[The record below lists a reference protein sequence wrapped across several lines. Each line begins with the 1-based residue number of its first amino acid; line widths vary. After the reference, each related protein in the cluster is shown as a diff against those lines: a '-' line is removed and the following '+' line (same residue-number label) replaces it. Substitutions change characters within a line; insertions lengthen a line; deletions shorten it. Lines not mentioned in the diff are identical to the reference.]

1 MKTEDRATAEEPV
14 ETEAPEARRRE
25 LKTADIAAGP
35 RVAGERPQ
43 AGEAKARGSAPLFA
57 AKDAEGYRSR
67 WQDVQARFVDAP
79 RESVEAADTL
89 VAEVIKQLA
98 TVFAEQQKQLESA
111 IEREGKLSTEELRIA
126 LQRYR
131 SFFDRLLSV

>member
-14 ETEAPEARRRE
+14 ETEAAEDGRRRE
-25 LKTADIAAGP
+25 LTTADIAGA
-35 RVAGERPQ
+35 RRIAGEHPTD
-43 AGEAKARGSAPLFA
+43 EAKAQAAPLFA
-57 AKDAEGYRSR
+57 AKDAEGYRAR

-98 TVFAEQQKQLESA
+98 AVFADQQKQLESA

>member
-1 MKTEDRATAEEPV
+1 MRTEDRATAEEPV
-14 ETEAPEARRRE
+14 ETEGREGRRRE
-25 LKTADIAAGP
+25 LKTGDIAESP
-35 RVAGERPQ
+35 RAATERPR
-43 AGEAKARGSAPLFA
+43 ADETKAHNAAPLFA
-57 AKDAEGYRSR
+57 AKDAEGYRAR

-89 VAEVIKQLA
+89 VAEVIKA
-98 TVFAEQQKQLESA
+98 TVFADQQKQLESA